1 MAKRVVE
8 NRKCVFSKEMENTCV
23 STRFTSE
30 VIELTVDQISREGG
44 FCVPC
49 VWEFGTGEL
58 AASQADTVCP
68 IPYSAGSLVRCT
80 VHQTNTAE
88 TGILDCLAMNIL
100 PVCS

>member
-58 AASQADTVCP
+58 AASQADSARP
-68 IPYSAGSLVRCT
+68 IPYPPVSLMHCT
-80 VHQTNTAE
+80 VHQTSTAG
-88 TGILDCLAMNIL
+88 TGILDRFDPDFLAIC
-100 PVCS
+100 P